1 VKIIFRRSFA
11 KDLKKI
17 RQNAIL
23 QEVQAVLE
31 QIEQSASLHDIP
43 NVTHLTSEGPYYRI
57 RIGDYRLGLFVEDEA
72 ITFVRFLHR
81 RDIYTLLSLNKNEQA
96 LL

>member
-17 RQNAIL
+17 RQSALL
-23 QEVQAVLE
+23 QEVQTVLE
-31 QIEQSASLHDIP
+31 QIEQSTSLHDIP
-43 NVTHLTSEGPYYRI
+43 NVKHLTSEGPYYRI

-72 ITFVRFLHR
+72 ITIVRFLHR
-81 RDIYTLLSLNKNEQA
+81 RDIYRYFP
-96 LL
+96 